1 MKIQIEYVKG
11 TPSKEDLM
19 ALKAHI
25 EKKKIKDLK
34 KVEAATIKPKK
45 GEMGAGLIPA
55 LTGLI
60 GSATE
65 PLTTLCMTLVEWV
78 KLKRSDIRI
87 IGASGAEICIS
98 GKLKEKDL
106 TDALEKFYAQEKTNV
121 KTGAKRGGAPK
132 PPAPP
137 ADGDKK

>member
-11 TPSKEDLM
+11 TPTKEDLI
-19 ALKAHI
+19 ALKAYI
-25 EKKKIKDLK
+25 DKKKIKDLK

-45 GEMGAGLIPA
+45 GEMGAGLLPA

-60 GSATE
+60 GAATE
-65 PLTTLCMTLVEWV
+65 PISVLCNALVEWV

-98 GKLKEKDL
+98 GKVKEAELKSAIEQ
-106 TDALEKFYAQEKTNV
+106 FYAQEKTNV
-121 KTGAKRGGAPK
+121 KTGAKRASKSAPP
-132 PPAPP
+132 PPA
-137 ADGDKK
+137 ADDKK